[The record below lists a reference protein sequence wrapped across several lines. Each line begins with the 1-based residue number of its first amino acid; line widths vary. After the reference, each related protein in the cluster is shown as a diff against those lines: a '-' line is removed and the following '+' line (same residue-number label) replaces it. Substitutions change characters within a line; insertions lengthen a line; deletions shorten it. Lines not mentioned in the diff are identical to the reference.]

1 MSKDFLD
8 ELFFEIFGKETFD
21 KMLDAYTKLY
31 SELEKESD
39 NKEDKEEKDKKEDH
53 SYFHTVTDTYDNGEH
68 ISHKEKEVKDGKVL
82 KDVNETFKIEDKKEC
97 CSNIKNSC
105 EEVCNNDITWYED
118 KLKEAN
124 DLLNEAKET
133 IQQQTEVIGDYQKRC
148 ENYENKL
155 SKLRTL
161 LKG

>member
-1 MSKDFLD
+1 MIDKIFNEIFNEDEFYNFEEFSKR
-8 ELFFEIFGKETFD
+8 FFEFLQNEQK
-21 KMLDAYTKLY
+21 
-31 SELEKESD
+31 KES
-39 NKEDKEEKDKKEDH
+39 KENEKKEEDDEH
-53 SYFHTVTDTYDNGEH
+53 SYYHKVTDTYEDGEH
-68 ISHKEKEVKDGKVL
+68 TSHVEKEVKDGKVL

-105 EEVCNNDITWYED
+105 EKVCDNGCDITWYED

-148 ENYENKL
+148 EEYKNKL
-155 SKLRTL
+155 SKIETL
-161 LKG
+161 IKG